1 MNGSSSAEIFLT
13 HQSERTVR
21 QGCTEAQ
28 TDTDKSSPGT
38 SQPVHFKRSY

>member
-13 HQSERTVR
+13 HQSERTLR

-28 TDTDKSSPGT
+28 RDTDKSSPGT